1 MMELEEVV
9 KKVEAKMKKEEL
21 EMLSLEY
28 EENLVVILIKKQQGS
43 ILI

>member
-28 EENLVVILIKKQQGS
+28 EENLVVILIKKQ
-43 ILI
+43 

>member
-1 MMELEEVV
+1 MELEEVV

-28 EENLVVILIKKQQGS
+28 EENLVVILIKKQ
-43 ILI
+43 